1 MQELIKIDHSEGG
14 PIVSARD
21 LHTFLECKRDFAT
34 WAKDKLAKHGF
45 TEGLDFSPVLGKTS
59 SAAGGRPSI
68 DYALTLDTAKELGML
83 EGNEKGREIRRY
95 FIEAEKQLRQ
105 QAPALPQTQGELIL
119 MLAQQN
125 VANEKRLVAVENE
138 QKQLAQAVAEV
149 KAQVTT
155 VPTDFFTVAGWAS
168 LQKKSIPTSTANALG
183 RKAATLSKQQ
193 GFEIGK
199 VTDQRYGKVNS
210 YHRDVLIQVLM

>member
-1 MQELIKIDHSEGG
+1 MQELIRIDHSESG

-45 TEGLDFSPVLGKTS
+45 TEGLDFSPVLGKTPGAS
-59 SAAGGRPSI
+59 GGRPSI

-105 QAPALPQTQGELIL
+105 PPALPQTQGELIL

-125 VANEKRLVAVENE
+125 VANEKRLAAVESE

-183 RKAATLSKQQ
+183 RKAAKLSKDQ

-199 VTDQRYGKVNS
+199 VTDQRYGAVNS
-210 YHRDVLIQVLM
+210 YHRTVLAQVL